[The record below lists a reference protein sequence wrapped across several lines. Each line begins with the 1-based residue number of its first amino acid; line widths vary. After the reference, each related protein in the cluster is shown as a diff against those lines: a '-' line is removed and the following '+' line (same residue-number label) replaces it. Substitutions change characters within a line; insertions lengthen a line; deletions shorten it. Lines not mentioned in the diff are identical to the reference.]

1 MKENEIKNKVEK
13 GSKEAEIKNTVK
25 KSNKE
30 AEINNKSEQ
39 IKNKTIE
46 QKKKLTIMGLSVWR
60 ILAYFIIYS
69 VVGYIIETIFGI
81 ITKGT
86 WESRQSFLY
95 GPFCAIYGL
104 GAAIMIMFLHK
115 YTTIHWRF
123 YSWFNC

>member
-1 MKENEIKNKVEK
+1 MKENEIKNVIE
-13 GSKEAEIKNTVK
+13 

-30 AEINNKSEQ
+30 AEIDNKLEQ
-39 IKNKTIE
+39 TNTKATS
-46 QKKKLTIMGLSVWR
+46 QKKKFKIMGLSVWR

-104 GAAIMIMFLHK
+104 GAAIMIMFLLNIQK
-115 YTTIHWRF
+115 TIHD
-123 YSWFNC
+123 YSLEVL